1 MNSDEIKRDKLK
13 IVGFHIF
20 PVLMMLFYMII
31 YLGVVTAQLR
41 EGAPTWE
48 TFLANMIM
56 LGSQIGRSAIKN
68 EKVKEHTLFTVFL
81 ILLGLLLGGLVKH
94 DALILKICLYAS
106 AIVFFVADAWDMLQA
121 GVRGSINELENTNI
135 PECHCQSKCL
145 KLGERESGS
154 KMCSSKE
161 HTEQHVHKNI
171 KNTFFNI
178 IIQRPIQITK
188 NQEENEETLLQEN
201 ELSEVENQ

>member
-1 MNSDEIKRDKLK
+1 MKKIEGQIKWEIFRKQ
-13 IVGFHIF
+13 VF
-20 PVLMMLFYMII
+20 PVVLMVLWAVA
-31 YLGVVTAQLR
+31 YLYAVHIQLQSEIPDGR
-41 EGAPTWE
+41 
-48 TFLANMIM
+48 TFLVNLVL
-56 LGSQIGRSAIKN
+56 LGSLIAKAAIKN
-68 EKVKEHTLFTVFL
+68 DKITQWVIGILFGSLIVIALVGLFL
-81 ILLGLLLGGLVKH
+81 DLSWLVKG
-94 DALILKICLYAS
+94 ALWINILVFIFFD
-106 AIVFFVADAWDMLQA
+106 IVDMLSA

-145 KLGERESGS
+145 KLGEGESGS

-188 NQEENEETLLQEN
+188 NQEENEETLLQKN
-201 ELSEVENQ
+201 ELCEGENQ